1 MNSTVKIEAL
11 FVKIGVSIWSQ
22 EQFLQNPPK
31 MGEI

>member
-1 MNSTVKIEAL
+1 MDYTEKIEAL

-22 EQFLQNPPK
+22 ERFLQNPPK